1 MKRLSFAAILAV
13 AVTGLLTVPLA
24 AGAQAPAVK
33 VRAAKAAERASAIAS
48 VQGQLKAFNRN
59 DYKAAITFQSAG
71 LRRNF
76 TSPAAFAAMIM
87 QAYPQFAHSKS
98 AAFGPAQCDLTG
110 SHLTLPAT
118 VTGKD
123 GVTVHA
129 LYLLVRE
136 GKVYHVEGV
145 GGGMRTLPPS
155 DMLDSDV

>member
-1 MKRLSFAAILAV
+1 MKRSSFAALLAV
-13 AVTGLLTVPLA
+13 FATGLLTAPLA
-24 AGAQAPAVK
+24 TGAQAPAVK

-48 VQGQLKAFNRN
+48 IQGQLKAFDRN
-59 DYKAAITFQSAG
+59 DYKTAITFQSAG

-76 TSPAAFAAMIM
+76 ASPGEFQAMIT

-98 AAFGPAQCDLTG
+98 ITFGPARCDPAGL
-110 SHLTLPAT
+110 HLTLPAT

-136 GKVYHVEGV
+136 GKAYRVEGV
-145 GGGMRTLPPS
+145 GGGMRALPQSNTP
-155 DMLDSDV
+155 DAYI

>member
-13 AVTGLLTVPLA
+13 TATGLLTIPLA

-48 VQGQLKAFNRN
+48 IQGQLKAFDRN
-59 DYKAAITFQSAG
+59 DYKTAITFQSAG

-76 TSPAAFAAMIM
+76 ASPAAFAAMIM

-98 AAFGPAQCDLTG
+98 ITFGPAQCDPAGL
-110 SHLTLPAT
+110 HLALPAT
-118 VTGKD
+118 VIGKD

-136 GKVYHVEGV
+136 GKTYHVEGV
-145 GGGMRTLPPS
+145 GGGMRTLPES
-155 DMLDSDV
+155 DTPDSAV